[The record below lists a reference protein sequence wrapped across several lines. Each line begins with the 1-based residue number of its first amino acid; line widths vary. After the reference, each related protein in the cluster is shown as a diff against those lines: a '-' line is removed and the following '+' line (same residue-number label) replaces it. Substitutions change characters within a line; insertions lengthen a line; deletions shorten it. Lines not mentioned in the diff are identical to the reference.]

1 MNSDPR
7 QLNAEPNFDRLVEDK
22 LGSHVY
28 VLTDPTDK
36 KKGYQPFYIGKGGGN
51 GKGNNRIVSHFIEAR
66 KSFETGSANPK
77 QQRIHSIWRKG
88 FEVEW
93 FAFKCEETDTVS
105 QVAEI
110 VESSLIQYS
119 DLFSTD
125 ALTNKTIGN
134 SEKFLSRQDAL
145 ALSAK
150 PLILNDIKYTYVNRP
165 IILLPIAQGFIKSKD
180 YKEALI
186 RAWKVSLD
194 NRKLENSVAIGLIDG
209 ISYCVLGINGW
220 RKCDENIHK
229 GNRYEIIPKSEPT
242 DVLLY
247 KDFRNILEPVFGYWQ
262 LGAGG
267 GGIILKIEKNG
278 RIVFIRGQNEKFKD
292 DIYYI

>member
-1 MNSDPR
+1 MSYNPGS
-7 QLNAEPNFDRLVEDK
+7 LNEEPNFDSLVEEK

-36 KKGYQPFYIGKGGGN
+36 KKGNQPFYIGKGGGN
-51 GKGNNRIVSHFIEAR
+51 GKRNNRIVSHFIEAR
-66 KSFETGSANPK
+66 KTFETGSTNAK

-93 FAFKCEETDTVS
+93 FAFKCEETDAVS

-119 DLFSTD
+119 NLFSTN

-145 ALSAK
+145 ALAAK
-150 PLILNDIKYTYVNRP
+150 PVILNDIKEGYVNRP
-165 IILLPIAQGFIKSKD
+165 IILLPIAHGFKKRKD
-180 YKEALI
+180 YKEALV
-186 RAWKVSLD
+186 RAWKVSPA
-194 NRKLENSVAIGLIDG
+194 NRKLENPVAIGLIDG
-209 ISYCVLGINGW
+209 ISYCVLGIKGW
-220 RKCDENIHK
+220 SKYYGDIYEE
-229 GNRYEIIPKSEPT
+229 NRYEIIPVSEPT

-247 KDFRNILEPVFGYWQ
+247 KDFRNILEPVFNYWKR
-262 LGAGG
+262 GTGG
-267 GGIILKIEKNG
+267 GGIILKVEQNG
-278 RIVFIRGQNEKFKD
+278 RIVFIRGLGKKFND